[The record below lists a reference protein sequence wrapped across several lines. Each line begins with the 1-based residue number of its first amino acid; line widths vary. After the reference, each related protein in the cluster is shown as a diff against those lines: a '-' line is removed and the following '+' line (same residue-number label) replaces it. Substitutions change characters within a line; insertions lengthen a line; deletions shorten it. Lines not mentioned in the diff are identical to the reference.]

1 MRVLHAI
8 VNSATNPLTF
18 SLVSDYVHPDKRNT
32 VNSILGSSSYIGI
45 ALSSLAIMLI
55 KKQGWRFSFGL
66 LGLLSVAV
74 SVITLL
80 FLKEVPRG

>member
-1 MRVLHAI
+1 
-8 VNSATNPLTF
+8 
-18 SLVSDYVHPDKRNT
+18 
-32 VNSILGSSSYIGI
+32 
-45 ALSSLAIMLI
+45 MLI